1 MKKRLV
7 ITMRIPV
14 TMTVEADEI
23 GGDVVITDVIDVL
36 LPSKADIDDSL
47 DDDSISAIE
56 EAFDSA

>member
-1 MKKRLV
+1 MKKRFV

-14 TMTVEADEI
+14 TMTVEAHEI
-23 GGDVVITDVIDVL
+23 GGEVVITDVVDVL
-36 LPSKADIDDSL
+36 LPSLSDINDSL